1 MVFGALIELRFYH
14 HVIEKPLIITSVR
27 NPLDHYVS
35 YYNYFVRPQGISFS
49 DFLARGTLKNPL
61 ATEFGTASFIILKI
75 LNFQSLSCTSMWVC
89 GCGFGGG
96 ILWGFALLGAP
107 YGIQGELFLIY
118 TGVYR
123 SVEVNM
129 FMNTVLP
136 QFQFIVIVE
145 YFEECLGYSRL

>member
-1 MVFGALIELRFYH
+1 M
-14 HVIEKPLIITSVR
+14 
-27 NPLDHYVS
+27 S

-61 ATEFGTASFIILKI
+61 ATEF
-75 LNFQSLSCTSMWVC
+75 
-89 GCGFGGG
+89 
-96 ILWGFALLGAP
+96 
-107 YGIQGELFLIY
+107 
-118 TGVYR
+118 GVYR